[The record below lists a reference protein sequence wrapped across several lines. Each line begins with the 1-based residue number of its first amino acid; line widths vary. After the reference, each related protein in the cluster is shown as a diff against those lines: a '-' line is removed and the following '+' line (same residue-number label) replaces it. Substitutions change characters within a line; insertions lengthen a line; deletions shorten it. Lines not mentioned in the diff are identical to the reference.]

1 MIPPIFLLVSFL
13 FLGTEIESYVYDTC
27 LHEGVKPEIALSI
40 LHMENPDQDPYATHN
55 NANGT
60 IDVGLFQLNDR
71 YLYTDFVPNYWDKD
85 EEFNAFNWQHNAY
98 IAIKH
103 IKWLE
108 KQANGVD
115 KIIFMGYTGGIGRA
129 VAGCPTE
136 HMKWYAKRAEWY
148 KEVYDGK
155 VTVSWKRVQPR
166 TP

>member
-13 FLGTEIESYVYDTC
+13 FLGTETESYVYDTC
-27 LHEGVKPEIALSI
+27 VQEGVRPEIALSI

-71 YLYTDFVPNYWDKD
+71 YLYTDFVPNYWDKE

-98 IAIKH
+98 LAIKH
-103 IKWLE
+103 IGWLE

-148 KEVYDGK
+148 KEVYSGK

>member
-1 MIPPIFLLVSFL
+1 MIPPLFLLITYL
-13 FLGTEIESYVYDTC
+13 FAGTEIESYIYDTC
-27 LHEGVKPEIALSI
+27 LHEGVRPEIALSI
-40 LHMENPDQDPYATHN
+40 LHTENPDQDPYATHN

-71 YLYTDFVPNYWDKD
+71 YLYTDFVPNYWDKE

-98 IAIKH
+98 LAIKH

-136 HMKWYAKRAEWY
+136 HMKWYAKRAEGY